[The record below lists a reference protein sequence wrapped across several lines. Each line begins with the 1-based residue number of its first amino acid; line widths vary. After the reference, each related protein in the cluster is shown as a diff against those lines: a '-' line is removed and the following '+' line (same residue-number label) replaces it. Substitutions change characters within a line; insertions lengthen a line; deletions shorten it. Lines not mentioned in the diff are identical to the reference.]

1 MRNKKFLAFILAAA
15 LAFQALAGCGGSGD
29 KAETKAPTEAAKEET
44 RTLYF
49 ELNGAPLNLPLKKDG
64 RPYYLMDLIQYSGI
78 DLDHPKG
85 AVFLEVNGEEGR
97 FQQVLREGDRISI
110 KEEQR

>member
-1 MRNKKFLAFILAAA
+1 
-15 LAFQALAGCGGSGD
+15 
-29 KAETKAPTEAAKEET
+29 
-44 RTLYF
+44 
-49 ELNGAPLNLPLKKDG
+49 
-64 RPYYLMDLIQYSGI
+64 MDLIQYSGI